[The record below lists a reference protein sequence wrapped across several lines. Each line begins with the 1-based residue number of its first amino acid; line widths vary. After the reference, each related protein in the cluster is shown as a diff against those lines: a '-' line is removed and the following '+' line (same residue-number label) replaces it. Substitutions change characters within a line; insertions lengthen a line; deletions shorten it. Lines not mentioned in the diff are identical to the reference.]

1 MLLMRQEQRQR
12 KKEWA
17 EKRKVWARREKARH
31 KDKDRETEKEL
42 RKEKSREEDREE
54 RELMVKGKIVSVI
67 DHEKKRRA
75 SAEQI
80 VPPSTSS
87 DTEAEA
93 EDAANEMHNAEV
105 AIKYAIREGVL
116 NEDEIAIEH
125 TVKRVK
131 DMAREIKDEIKTLDE
146 DLQVLGIQEKQGAAS
161 GARWVEG
168 YWAFGRYI
176 KKIAHAA
183 QLKGTELFVHACGVW
198 CVR

>member
-1 MLLMRQEQRQR
+1 MRQEQRQR

-31 KDKDRETEKEL
+31 KDKDKDRETEKEP
-42 RKEKSREEDREE
+42 RKEKNKEEDREE
-54 RELMVKGKIVSVI
+54 RDLMVKGFIVPVI

-87 DTEAEA
+87 DTEAGA
-93 EDAANEMHNAEV
+93 EDAANEMHNTEV

-116 NEDEIAIEH
+116 NEDDIVIEH

-183 QLKGTELFVHACGVW
+183 QLKGTELFVHACGVR